1 MQKLNKTF
9 KIDKTVELL
18 KNTIKCHVCVGH
30 GLLSDLSVMKIDGV
44 RKNTTVCIKKKRTA
58 KIIWHNYTNSQ
69 RSLIIFGRDRP
80 HSILNL
86 LC

>member
-9 KIDKTVELL
+9 KIDKTVELW

-58 KIIWHNYTNSQ
+58 KII
-69 RSLIIFGRDRP
+69 
-80 HSILNL
+80 
-86 LC
+86 

>member
-9 KIDKTVELL
+9 KIDKTVELW

-44 RKNTTVCIKKKRTA
+44 RKNTTVCIKKNGPLRLYDITTP
-58 KIIWHNYTNSQ
+58 IHNV
-69 RSLIIFGRDRP
+69 
-80 HSILNL
+80 H
-86 LC
+86 